1 MTQRSIFKIL
11 FYISIASSI
20 YFLITVEFLQIR
32 ERVEYL
38 FYYFLNSLIILF
50 YIFFIKSK
58 KYSEF
63 FFISIIAILLSFYF
77 FEIYNSFL
85 KINQLRSKIEKT
97 DISKINFYKKNKK
110 INDNTI
116 IGFHLFAYLKDEKKF
131 LPLTHKSKSNIIMC
145 NENGYYSKFTSDR
158 YGFNNDDRVWNENVK
173 KILLIGDSFV
183 QGSCVNRPD
192 NINSRLRKLNNS
204 YNFINFGIGGTSII
218 NQYAIMKEFY
228 PKNVNKVFLFY
239 YEGNDLSELKDEV
252 KNPIL
257 LKYFNNENFSQ
268 DLKSKINLSDQIYK
282 KFFVLEK
289 KNYLIKNSKKNIQN
303 KEKNQKLFLKIP
315 VDILLFKNTRK
326 LITFLAR
333 DSVNKDYSNYEVSL
347 YEKTLLKFKKFV
359 EKNNGELIFVY
370 LPEWSR
376 YNSFKYYKNRL
387 HTFDDYYYK
396 KIINIVKKNEI
407 KIIDIHQ
414 SLFLEEKDPLNC
426 FPYKESGHY
435 NKKCYFKIS
444 SIINKSLN

>member
-1 MTQRSIFKIL
+1 M
-11 FYISIASSI
+11 
-20 YFLITVEFLQIR
+20 
-32 ERVEYL
+32 
-38 FYYFLNSLIILF
+38 
-50 YIFFIKSK
+50 
-58 KYSEF
+58 
-63 FFISIIAILLSFYF
+63 LLW
-77 FEIYNSFL
+77 
-85 KINQLRSKIEKT
+85 K
-97 DISKINFYKKNKK
+97 
-110 INDNTI
+110 
-116 IGFHLFAYLKDEKKF
+116 
-131 LPLTHKSKSNIIMC
+131 
-145 NENGYYSKFTSDR
+145 
-158 YGFNNDDRVWNENVK
+158 
-173 KILLIGDSFV
+173 
-183 QGSCVNRPD
+183 
-192 NINSRLRKLNNS
+192 
-204 YNFINFGIGGTSII
+204 NFIL
-218 NQYAIMKEFY
+218 Q
-228 PKNVNKVFLFY
+228 NVNKVFLFY

-396 KIINIVKKNEI
+396 KIINIVKKM
-407 KIIDIHQ
+407 K
-414 SLFLEEKDPLNC
+414 
-426 FPYKESGHY
+426 
-435 NKKCYFKIS
+435 
-444 SIINKSLN
+444 

>member
-387 HTFDDYYYK
+387 HKFDDYYYK

-426 FPYKESGHY
+426 FPYMEPGHY